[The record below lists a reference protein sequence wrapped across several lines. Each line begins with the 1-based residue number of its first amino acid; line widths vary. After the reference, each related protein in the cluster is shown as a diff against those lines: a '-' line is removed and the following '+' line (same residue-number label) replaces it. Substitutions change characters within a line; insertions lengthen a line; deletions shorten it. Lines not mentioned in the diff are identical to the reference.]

1 MSHLR
6 HDSSAGTARQE
17 AQAASHSRVMATGA
31 AFLPRLDHA
40 VAQLHAV
47 EAGFAGLRSDAELDL
62 HSAGVV
68 SQPGQGAVEVKEA
81 GLSNRCPHAQAAYA
95 VHWRRRTVVSRRGRR
110 RSDRSIPRGG
120 AGRDGF
126 RPRGLKGSIAD
137 LARVIGVQ
145 HGSASGQVN
154 LVAPQRLAEPYQPRI
169 PDLDRLPG
177 ADQADSI
184 ASPVCRYRGCHRAAV
199 APEPSE
205 EPSAEPPGARAL
217 LHEAT
222 PIDDPELGGPVGEF
236 FAAISAAW
244 PFTRAQRARLAPA
257 VDEALNTGWTPTDLA
272 ASIAGN
278 TAGVRN
284 PYAVLAARLSSD
296 DLLAPPR
303 RPTRPLWC
311 GQCDQRTRL
320 LDFDGDA
327 PRPCPRC
334 RADGLTRL

>member
-17 AQAASHSRVMATGA
+17 AQAASHSRVMSTGA

-95 VHWRRRTVVSRRGRR
+95 VHWRRRTVV
-110 RSDRSIPRGG
+110 
-120 AGRDGF
+120 
-126 RPRGLKGSIAD
+126 GLKGSIAD